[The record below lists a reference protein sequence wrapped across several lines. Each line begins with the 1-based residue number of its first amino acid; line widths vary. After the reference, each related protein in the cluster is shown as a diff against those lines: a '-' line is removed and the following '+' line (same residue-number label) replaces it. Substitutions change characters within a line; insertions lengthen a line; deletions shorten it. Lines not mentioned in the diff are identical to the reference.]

1 MLLIL
6 AVMKRW
12 RGFLQDCRDLWQE
25 KKRSLLLLAAASII
39 SINWLTYIWA
49 VNHNHVLDT
58 SLGYYINPL
67 MSLLLGV
74 VIFNEKLSQLKC
86 ISIALAFTGIL
97 LMTWQL
103 GTLPWVAVVLATTFS
118 ADIIHLWSQFPTP
131 KRTGLYTVYQP
142 QHSTISRPLFLP

>member
-12 RGFLQDCRDLWQE
+12 RGFLQDCRDLWQG

-67 MSLLLGV
+67 MSFLL
-74 VIFNEKLSQLKC
+74 
-86 ISIALAFTGIL
+86 
-97 LMTWQL
+97 
-103 GTLPWVAVVLATTFS
+103 
-118 ADIIHLWSQFPTP
+118 
-131 KRTGLYTVYQP
+131 
-142 QHSTISRPLFLP
+142 